1 MSIQQTN
8 MPGAQPVKKPLA
20 PLVVSIIA
28 LAISGIA
35 CISSGL
41 VPLLGWLGFTGS
53 VHLTTEA
60 AISIF
65 GIIVFGMLGCIF
77 GPVGAIMGIVSAMVS
92 IVMKR
97 FALIWMSIL
106 SVLLG
111 IAAPLIVVAVYY
123 SATGG

>member
-8 MPGAQPVKKPLA
+8 IPGALPAKKPVA

-28 LAISGIA
+28 LAMSVIA

-41 VPLLGWLGFTGS
+41 VPLLGLWGFTGS

-60 AISIF
+60 AIAIF
-65 GIIVFGMLGCIF
+65 GIIAFGMFGCVLG
-77 GPVGAIMGIVSAMVS
+77 PAGAIMGIVSAMVS

-97 FALIWMSIL
+97 FTFIWMSIL
-106 SVLLG
+106 SVILG
-111 IAAPLIVVAVYY
+111 IVAPLIIVAVYY